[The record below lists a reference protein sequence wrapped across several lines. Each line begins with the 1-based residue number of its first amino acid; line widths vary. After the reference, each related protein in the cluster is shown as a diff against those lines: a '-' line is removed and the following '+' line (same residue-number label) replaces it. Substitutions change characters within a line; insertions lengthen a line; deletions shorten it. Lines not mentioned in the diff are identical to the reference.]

1 MHRIQYGRLALMTAV
16 SFIAM
21 FILMYAMV
29 DRFDSVYPNVNQFY
43 MAGLMAAPMV
53 IIELFVMRAMYPD
66 TKMNMIYG

>member
-29 DRFDSVYPNVNQFY
+29 DRFASGYPNVNQFY